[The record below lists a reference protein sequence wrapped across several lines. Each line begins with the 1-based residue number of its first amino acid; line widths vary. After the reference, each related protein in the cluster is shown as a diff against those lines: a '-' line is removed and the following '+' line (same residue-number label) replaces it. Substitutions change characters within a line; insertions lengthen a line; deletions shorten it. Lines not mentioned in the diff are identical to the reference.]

1 MPGWGHPPAWLVR
14 VSACVLVAATV
25 VAVVG
30 AVRIG
35 VTVDETFHVVRLDNY
50 LDRGWYLLDDDFGAS
65 GPGSWVEDVYVYAPV
80 TTLLLHLLNVV
91 AGNDQWGNVSAS
103 ADAYVVRH
111 LGVVLIGALGV
122 AATAVITRLLSESWR
137 WAVVAC
143 AVLMALPMWTGHMMF
158 NVKDTP
164 VATGY
169 TFVTLGC
176 MLLLRPAARPG
187 RGRVVAL
194 AVLTA
199 GLVLAVGTRPA
210 IWPGLAA
217 AIGLAGVGVLV
228 LQRGAARR
236 WSAGVVALALVAAG
250 TTLALVYP
258 AMFLHPGSWLV
269 GSASESAGYHGPRFR
284 GYIPL
289 TILCTV
295 PVLLLMLGVVGSVV
309 RLLTRL
315 RRVREGMSVH
325 DVLMALVVAQ
335 ALLLPVLI
343 AIRTPSLN
351 GGLRHVLFA
360 APAVAVLVAAGVAQV
375 LADAGGRMATR
386 VWTVVAAVALVVP
399 TATQVQ
405 LFPLGYAYSN
415 PLADAAGLDLA
426 GDFWQASF
434 RDYADVVPPGA
445 FVVCGAKLDDEAR
458 PLRQTPNGGQ
468 SWLQVSQ
475 DCATTD
481 DLSVLQPFL
490 PDAPRDTAVAP
501 TFVALVVYDDPA
513 PQGCEEIG
521 RVVRHRLVTED
532 VVSRALMCPL
542 VLPDHVGPV
551 VLDGEGR
558 GASYL
563 LGGWSGNGGAST
575 VTVDDRASL
584 GAHLAP
590 STGPVTVRLSGDA
603 SGDVRFLVNNEPAR
617 ARATSTGWDVTSDGT
632 PDELGEPG
640 NVVLTVVVD
649 GGEAHV
655 SGFDVVAGGA
665 G

>member
-1 MPGWGHPPAWLVR
+1 M
-14 VSACVLVAATV
+14 
-25 VAVVG
+25 
-30 AVRIG
+30 
-35 VTVDETFHVVRLDNY
+35 
-50 LDRGWYLLDDDFGAS
+50 
-65 GPGSWVEDVYVYAPV
+65 
-80 TTLLLHLLNVV
+80 
-91 AGNDQWGNVSAS
+91 
-103 ADAYVVRH
+103 
-111 LGVVLIGALGV
+111 
-122 AATAVITRLLSESWR
+122 
-137 WAVVAC
+137 
-143 AVLMALPMWTGHMMF
+143 
-158 NVKDTP
+158 
-164 VATGY
+164 
-169 TFVTLGC
+169 
-176 MLLLRPAARPG
+176 
-187 RGRVVAL
+187 
-194 AVLTA
+194 
-199 GLVLAVGTRPA
+199 
-210 IWPGLAA
+210 
-217 AIGLAGVGVLV
+217 
-228 LQRGAARR
+228 
-236 WSAGVVALALVAAG
+236 AAG

-258 AMFLHPGSWLV
+258 VLFLHPGSWLV

-315 RRVREGMSVH
+315 RRVREGVSVH

-468 SWLQVSQ
+468 SWLQISQ
-475 DCATTD
+475 DCATTG

-532 VVSRALMCPL
+532 VVSRALLCPL

-590 STGPVTVRLSGDA
+590 FEGPVTVRLSGDA